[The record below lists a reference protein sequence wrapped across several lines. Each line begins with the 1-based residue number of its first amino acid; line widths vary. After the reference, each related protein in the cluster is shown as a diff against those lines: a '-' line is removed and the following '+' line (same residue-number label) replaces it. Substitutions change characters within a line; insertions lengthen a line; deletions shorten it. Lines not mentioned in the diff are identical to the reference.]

1 MQTIAENRE
10 LKVQDLTRVQASL
23 RRLIDLASEGLV
35 PMFDPQ
41 QQLFCYRLKKTESGL
56 VQEGISRRYTMMCLM
71 GLRRL
76 EESGAASPITI
87 APVLE
92 GLLRDTSW
100 VDNIG
105 DLGVLL
111 WACAVVAPERLSNLE
126 KQLDVVHAFSR
137 YRHTQQW
144 RTMELAWF
152 LTGLCYW
159 GLARP
164 EKLAELKDSA
174 FRTFTVLKKNQGEY
188 GYFGHLAR
196 TGSIVGMIRG
206 RIGSFAD
213 QAYPIYAMT
222 RFWQVF
228 GEQTAREAALHC
240 ARALCQAQGPLG
252 QWWWHYDAVN
262 GQVVDRYPVFSVHQH
277 GMGPMTLLALGEATQ
292 YDFTPWIYKGLRW
305 INSHNEL
312 AFEMEDASA
321 RLVWRCVFNS
331 SFAPKKKCKALFRL
345 RNHDG
350 EQEPAKN
357 LRVRFECRPYEL
369 GWLLYAFASR
379 EVSRPSQLSEFE
391 TAATMS
397 DLGKS

>member
-1 MQTIAENRE
+1 MYTITEDRGLEVQE
-10 LKVQDLTRVQASL
+10 LTGAQASL
-23 RRLIDLASEGLV
+23 PRLVELACEGLV

-41 QQLFCYRLKKTESGL
+41 QQLFCYRLKKTDSGL

-76 EESGAASPITI
+76 EEGGAALPIAI

-92 GLLRDTSW
+92 GLLGDTSW

-111 WACAVVAPERLSNLE
+111 WTCAVVAPERLNGLGE
-126 KQLDVVHAFSR
+126 KLDVAHAFSR
-137 YRHTQQW
+137 YRHTQHW

-152 LTGLCYW
+152 LTGLCHW

-164 EKLAELKDSA
+164 EKLAELKDLA
-174 FRTFTVLKKNQGEY
+174 FQTVAILRKNQGEH

-196 TGSIVGMIRG
+196 TGSIAGMLRG

-213 QAYPIYAMT
+213 QVYPIYAMT
-222 RFWQVF
+222 RFWQAF

-240 ARALCQAQGPLG
+240 ARAICQAQGPLG

-262 GQVVDRYPVFSVHQH
+262 GRVVNGYPVFSVHQH
-277 GMGPMTLLALGEATQ
+277 GMAPMTLLALGEATQ
-292 YDFTPWIYKGLRW
+292 CDFTPWIYRGLRW

-312 AFEMEDASA
+312 DFEMEDASA
-321 RLVWRCVFNS
+321 RLIWRCVFSS
-331 SFAPKKKCKALFRL
+331 SFQFKRKINALFKL

-357 LRVRFECRPYEL
+357 LKVRFECRPYEL
-369 GWLLYAFASR
+369 GWLLYAFAA
-379 EVSRPSQLSEFE
+379 RPVPRLCRLTESG
-391 TAATMS
+391 TAAMNS
-397 DLGKS
+397 NR